1 MTTMMMKE
9 SRVGECK
16 SRSKESLPTLFL
28 SLVGCDHVLDAV
40 LVEREG
46 RGGRGGKQAQQPVMR
61 PDKGINACSHCRR
74 SHVFMKMDV
83 GSGVDGY
90 SST

>member
-1 MTTMMMKE
+1 MTMTTMMMKE

-40 LVEREG
+40 LVRK
-46 RGGRGGKQAQQPVMR
+46 GGT
-61 PDKGINACSHCRR
+61 RR
-74 SHVFMKMDV
+74 TRRKTST
-83 GSGVDGY
+83 
-90 SST
+90 SSL